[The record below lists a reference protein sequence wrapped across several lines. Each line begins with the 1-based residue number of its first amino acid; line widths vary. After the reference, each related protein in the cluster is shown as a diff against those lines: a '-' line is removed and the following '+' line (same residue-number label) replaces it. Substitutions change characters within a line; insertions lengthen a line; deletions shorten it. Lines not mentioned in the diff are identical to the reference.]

1 MSAVED
7 PRAEVAG
14 GTDGADG
21 SVTFPLTVDGTAH
34 EVTARWD
41 ESLLTV
47 LRDRLGVR
55 GPKTGCAHGRCG
67 ACAVRADLGDG
78 GHVLCACLVP
88 AATAAGGSVET
99 IASIG
104 GPDGELSDVQE
115 AFLAEGAVQCGI
127 CTSGFV
133 TAATELLETNPDPTR
148 SEIEAAL
155 YGNLCRCTG
164 YGRIVAAVEAAART
178 RREATR

>member
-1 MSAVED
+1 MSVD
-7 PRAEVAG
+7 PG
-14 GTDGADG
+14 DTDE
-21 SVTFPLTVDGTAH
+21 SVTFTLTVDGVPR
-34 EVTARWD
+34 EVTARWS

-67 ACAVRADLGDG
+67 ACAVRVGVGSDEP
-78 GHVLCACLVP
+78 HVLCACLVP
-88 AATAAGGSVET
+88 AATVLGGTVET

-104 GPDGELSDVQE
+104 SPDGGLSDVQE

-127 CTSGFV
+127 CTAGFV
-133 TAATELLETNPDPTR
+133 TAATELLERNDDPSR
-148 SEIEAAL
+148 AEIEEAL

-164 YGRIVAAVEAAART
+164 YGRIVAAVESAART